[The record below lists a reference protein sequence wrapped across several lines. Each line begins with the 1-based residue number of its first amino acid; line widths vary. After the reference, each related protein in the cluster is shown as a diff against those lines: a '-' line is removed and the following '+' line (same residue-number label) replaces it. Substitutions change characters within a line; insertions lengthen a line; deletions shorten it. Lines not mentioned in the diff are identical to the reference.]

1 MTSDKPLP
9 DRCGAKVT
17 NKSGLEILGPDDL
30 VITDQEIARV
40 RLTDADG
47 DLTID
52 AEPVYH
58 KLREYLW
65 NDCETTHIACASGE
79 SVLDDMAGIHESVTA
94 IDEPTSPSTI
104 AGSPSLDSADCS
116 WYKIDDV
123 EKTTNRFSDFVG
135 YCERYKLTDEER
147 CYVHQGGAGPKNNTN
162 AMTHGLYAQRTNF
175 YQALNTAD
183 KHFVEAMVDSWMGM
197 SDYDRDNIAI
207 LNELY
212 RCAIDQL
219 RAWSGIEEYEED
231 GEIEGL
237 TKEITIDY
245 DPDSKEEIT
254 AEGENPVNMPYSRLD
269 GDIRSKLREL
279 GIYDSPESQQADA
292 TESLAQKLS
301 GLASTDE

>member
-1 MTSDKPLP
+1 MTSNKPLS

-17 NKSGLEILGPDDL
+17 NKTGLEICGQDDL
-30 VITDQEIARV
+30 VVTDQEIARV
-40 RLTDADG
+40 RLTDSDG
-47 DLTID
+47 EISVD
-52 AEPVYH
+52 AEPAYH

-65 NDCETTHIACASGE
+65 DDYETTHVACTPTE
-79 SVLDDMAGIHESVTA
+79 NVLDDMADIHESVEA
-94 IDEPTSPSTI
+94 IDEPRPADTI
-104 AGSPSLDSADCS
+104 AGSPSIDSADCS
-116 WYKIDDV
+116 WYTIDGVD
-123 EKTTNRFSDFVG
+123 KTTNRFSELVG

-147 CYVHQGGAGPKNNTN
+147 CYVHQGGGGPKNNTN

-175 YQALNTAD
+175 YQALNDDD
-183 KHFVEAMVDSWMGM
+183 KHFVEAMVDAWMEM

-245 DPDSKEEIT
+245 DPDTKEEIT

-279 GIYDSPESQQADA
+279 NIYDSPESQQADA
-292 TESLAQKLS
+292 TESLAKKLS
-301 GLASTDE
+301 GLSGGEE